1 MASEGAANTA
11 IRRLRDLGRVIPA
24 ISLLLRCQR
33 ASFPQGLPF
42 WRSQSTPPPPPP
54 PRFTSTVPLAGP
66 SALLSTSAT
75 HTGSFFKL
83 LLSSSGLFDLTGL
96 HIQILFRSVK
106 LVGSKTIKKG
116 DFIYLS
122 DSYIDFQE
130 IILTAHTNTHAR
142 THAHTRT
149 HTHTHHILTLPQS
162 HARTHTHTSVF
173 VN

>member
-33 ASFPQGLPF
+33 VSFPQGLPF
-42 WRSQSTPPPPPP
+42 WRSQSNP
-54 PRFTSTVPLAGP
+54 PRFTSTVPLTGP
-66 SALLSTSAT
+66 SALLSTSASAT

-96 HIQILFRSVK
+96 NIQIFFRSVK

-130 IILTAHTNTHAR
+130 IILTAR
-142 THAHTRT
+142 THAHTHT
-149 HTHTHHILTLPQS
+149 HTHTHTFQFL
-162 HARTHTHTSVF
+162 
-173 VN
+173 